1 MFRKVLYLFIIV
13 FFNQYIHLINCECP
27 PNFVTKPCSCK
38 SVIPSHTYLLFNDK
52 NLETITTQ
60 KKSINQPNAA
70 VGIRVLIK
78 QNNMLHNDN
87 TILHQEVQQLVLQL
101 NQQQID
107 SDRQPRETLSNLL
120 ESNRMLTVELD
131 RVKKEIF
138 HSTGENNRATQ
149 EIRV

>member
-1 MFRKVLYLFIIV
+1 
-13 FFNQYIHLINCECP
+13 
-27 PNFVTKPCSCK
+27 
-38 SVIPSHTYLLFNDK
+38 
-52 NLETITTQ
+52 
-60 KKSINQPNAA
+60 
-70 VGIRVLIK
+70 
-78 QNNMLHNDN
+78 MLHNDN